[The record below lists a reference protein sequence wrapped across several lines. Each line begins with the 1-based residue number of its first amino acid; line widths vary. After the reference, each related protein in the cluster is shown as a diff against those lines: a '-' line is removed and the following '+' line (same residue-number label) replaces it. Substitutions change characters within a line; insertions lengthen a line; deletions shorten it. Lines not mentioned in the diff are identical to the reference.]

1 MIVSK
6 LRLGLLIGDNIPN
19 FRTVSE
25 FYLNPNQLI
34 SSKTA
39 KIDTRRTEM
48 KYSFR
53 VLRGYERCCCC

>member
-34 SSKTA
+34 ISSKTA
-39 KIDTRRTEM
+39 KIDTRRTERL
-48 KYSFR
+48 K
-53 VLRGYERCCCC
+53 GYERCCCC